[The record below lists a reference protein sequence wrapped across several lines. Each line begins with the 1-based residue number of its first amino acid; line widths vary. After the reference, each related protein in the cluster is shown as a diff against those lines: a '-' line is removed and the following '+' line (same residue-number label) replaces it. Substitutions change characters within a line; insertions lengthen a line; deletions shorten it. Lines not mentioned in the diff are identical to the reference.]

1 MKSSLLV
8 GSIALFAFAG
18 CGEESIDPA
27 DGGNDGGGSSPVG
40 GSEAAGAG
48 SSETGGS
55 GTGGSP
61 AALQAAIMTGDV
73 TWAVSFDADALAAGF
88 TDCTY
93 TRHYEALEDQSA
105 KWLCPACEVM
115 FYADVELTDGL
126 VECFGQ
132 ISPDATPLA
141 NEWLGY
147 GDGVWYRGSG
157 GPMSAQGTPVID
169 GDAVSLTHS
178 VADLPLPV
186 PTVVGTF
193 GFAITGAL
201 TLGTTEAD
209 PLNGFN
215 VPETYACGWPK
226 ANLAPYTGDYTV
238 AVGGTLPDGL
248 FKDKCEETVR
258 LHDFAGAYLL
268 VDMAAI
274 DCPPCQTMAGQ
285 EEAFIADMAEQGITV
300 HVITLLA
307 PSLSNVLGHTSTTQ
321 LESWTENFELTSPIL
336 ADRGWGLSQFL
347 PVFGEDVGYPS
358 WVLVNPDLEIMEMGT
373 GFGDFTD
380 FQTAIEADAGG

>member
-1 MKSSLLV
+1 MVKSSLLI

-18 CGEESIDPA
+18 CVDESIDPA
-27 DGGNDGGGSSPVG
+27 GSAAEGGSAPTG

-48 SSETGGS
+48 TPETGGS
-55 GTGGSP
+55 DTGGAPP
-61 AALQAAIMTGDV
+61 AAQAATITGNATWSV
-73 TWAVSFDADALAAGF
+73 TFDEAALAAGA
-88 TDCTY
+88 TNCSY
-93 TRHYEALEDQSA
+93 TRHYEAIEDGSA

-115 FYADVELTDGL
+115 FYGDVELSDGL
-126 VECFGQ
+126 ATCFDQ
-132 ISPDATPLA
+132 ISPGVSPLE

-157 GPMSAQGTPVID
+157 GPMSAQGTPVFD
-169 GDAVSLTHS
+169 DNAVTLTHS
-178 VADLPLPV
+178 VAALEAPAGGFFDFAIS
-186 PTVVGTF
+186 GTF
-193 GFAITGAL
+193 

-209 PLNGFN
+209 PMNGFN
-215 VPETYACGWPK
+215 VPDTYACGWPK
-226 ANLAPYTGDYTV
+226 ANPAPYTGDYTV
-238 AVGGTLPDGL
+238 EIGGTLPDGL

-274 DCPPCQTMAGQ
+274 DCPPCQTMAGE
-285 EEAFIADMAEQGITV
+285 EEAFIADMAAQGITV

-307 PSLSNVLGHTSTTQ
+307 PSLSDVLGHTSTTQ
-321 LESWTENFELTSPIL
+321 LENWTEEFELTSPIL

-347 PVFGEDVGYPS
+347 PVFGEEVGYPS
-358 WVLVNPDLEIMEMGT
+358 WVLVNPDLEIIDMNT
-373 GFGDFTD
+373 GFGGFAD